1 MLFLLKMIKLHK
13 TNKTTEADME
23 ESIRMVE
30 GINDRD
36 DIKAEK
42 TPL

>member
-1 MLFLLKMIKLHK
+1 MLFLLKMIKLNK

-23 ESIRMVE
+23 ERIRMVE
-30 GINDRD
+30 GINDRN

>member
-1 MLFLLKMIKLHK
+1 MIKLHK
-13 TNKTTEADME
+13 TNKTAEADVE
-23 ESIRMVE
+23 ESIRMEE
-30 GINDRD
+30 GIDDRD

>member
-1 MLFLLKMIKLHK
+1 MLFLLKMIKLNK

-23 ESIRMVE
+23 ESIRMVK